1 MRLKR
6 GQETPFHRLL
16 WWIFLFSF
24 PFKFYHVFFAWFR
37 EIKEHSME
45 NSWGLENGLV
55 ILVLLSAGSECTE
68 VFLGQNS
75 RRRKAPLVRPQPNLF
90 SIVYVVISA
99 MIHSRFI
106 LPCLLR

>member
-1 MRLKR
+1 MPGSGLFCCLFELWI
-6 GQETPFHRLL
+6 GGFFELL
-16 WWIFLFSF
+16 SILG
-24 PFKFYHVFFAWFR
+24 R
-37 EIKEHSME
+37 
-45 NSWGLENGLV
+45 LV

-99 MIHSRFI
+99 MIHSSFI